1 MKKLYTM
8 AIFVFLMSCDGTPE
22 TTAQESSLEDIYS
35 CKVAKDYIFECV
47 GFRPHLENCNETN
60 TKEILATPCDEITN
74 IWR

>member
-1 MKKLYTM
+1 MKKLFIM
-8 AIFVFLMSCDGTPE
+8 AIFVFFMSCDETPE
-22 TTAQESSLEDIYS
+22 TTKQELNLVDISS
-35 CKVAKDYIFECV
+35 CKVVKDYIFKCV

>member
-1 MKKLYTM
+1 MKKLFIL
-8 AIFVFLMSCDGTPE
+8 AIFVFFMSCDETPK
-22 TTAQESSLEDIYS
+22 TPPQEPSLVDIYS

-47 GFRPHLENCNETN
+47 GFRPHLQNCNETN